1 MKVKCKSSN
10 RFLIKDEWY
19 EVTFTSD
26 VDFKITHLND
36 LPENRT
42 NYRLKNHTDIIW
54 SSSWYSSLNFYSLDE
69 LRSLKL
75 DLILD

>member
-1 MKVKCKSSN
+1 MKVKCKSSS

-19 EVTFTSD
+19 EVTSNTNFE
-26 VDFKITHLND
+26 IIHLND
-36 LPENRT
+36 LPENKT
-42 NYRLKNHTDIIW
+42 HYELKNHTDRIW
-54 SSSWYSSLNFYSLDE
+54 MSSWYSSVNFYSLDE